1 MRLVVVDAT
10 VFLAVMKNN
19 KTNIK
24 NNINMNNNNNN
35 VDTDIKYMKEA
46 LKEAQ
51 KAYLKKEIPVG
62 AVIVYQ
68 DKIIARAYNTRV
80 SEKQVF
86 THAEIKAINKACKK
100 LNSWILE
107 DCTIYV
113 TLEPCLMCT
122 GALLQSRIKRIVF
135 AANEPKHGVIES
147 IDNVLDNPK
156 FNHHIEIT
164 GGVLKEESSTMLK
177 NFFHELRQNK

>member
-1 MRLVVVDAT
+1 
-10 VFLAVMKNN
+10 MKNN
-19 KTNIK
+19 
-24 NNINMNNNNNN
+24 
-35 VDTDIKYMKEA
+35 DERYMREA
-46 LKEAQ
+46 LKEAK
-51 KAYLKKEIPVG
+51 KAYQKQEIPVG
-62 AVIVYQ
+62 AIIVYQ
-68 DKIIARAYNTRV
+68 DKIIARAHNTRV

-122 GALLQSRIKRIVF
+122 GALLQSRIKRIVY
-135 AANEPKHGVIES
+135 AAKEPKHGVIES

-156 FNHHIEIT
+156 FNHKIEIT
-164 GGVLKEESSTMLK
+164 SGILQEESSDLLK
-177 NFFHELRQNK
+177 KFFRELRQNK